1 MDELTF
7 RQADRADV
15 PKMAGLFTKRP
26 PKERVARMTRRFGR
40 EPDGWYVAEL
50 KGEIVGCCQAVFP
63 RPKDCWLQW
72 MRIGPNTQ
80 GSGVGGAF
88 ADYLDRQVLAKGAE
102 VVRLNTLPGNV
113 RVHAMMGG
121 VRGYTEWAR
130 WTRWNRLAQKPALGL
145 ARLRQVAHADDAE
158 DVLAWLEGQVG
169 YQASFA
175 AVTCPDD
182 FRKTV
187 SLDRSLLQELIRG
200 KKRGGCV
207 LAGADG
213 DMEAAALYAV
223 QGQELRILQLVA
235 ATTAGGL
242 AAAAGAIRE
251 AKPVERVSIQL
262 AGASTELMR
271 AIQRSF
277 AGPHLKKHEFYVFG
291 KRL

>member
-26 PKERVARMTRRFGR
+26 PKERVSRMTNRFEE
-40 EPDGWYVAEL
+40 EPDGWYVAL
-50 KGEIVGCCQAVFP
+50 VNGEVAGCCQAVFP

-72 MRIGPNTQ
+72 MRIGPKAQ

-88 ADYLDRQVLAKGAE
+88 ADYVDRQVQAKGAD
-102 VVRLNTLPGNV
+102 VVRLNTMLGNE
-113 RVHAMMGG
+113 RVHGMMGG
-121 VRGYTEWAR
+121 GRGYTEWAR
-130 WTRWNRLAQKPALGL
+130 WTRWTRLAQKPSAGL
-145 ARLRQVAHADDAE
+145 TRLRPVSHADDA
-158 DVLAWLEGQVG
+158 DAVLAWLEGQVG

-187 SLDRSLLQELIRG
+187 SLDRALLQELIRG
-200 KKRGGCV
+200 KRRGGCV
-207 LAGADG
+207 LAGSNG
-213 DMEAAALYAV
+213 EIEAAALYAV
-223 QGQELRILQLVA
+223 QGRELRVLQLVA

-242 AAAAGAIRE
+242 AAAAGALRE

-262 AGASTELMR
+262 AGASSELAR

-277 AGPHLKKHEFYVFG
+277 AGRHVKKHEFYVFG